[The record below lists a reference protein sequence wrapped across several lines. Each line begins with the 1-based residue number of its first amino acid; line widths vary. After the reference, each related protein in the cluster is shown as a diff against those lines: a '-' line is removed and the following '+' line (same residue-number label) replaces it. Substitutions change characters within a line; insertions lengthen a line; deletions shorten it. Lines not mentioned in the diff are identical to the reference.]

1 MNRMFSSLKPLYFF
15 FTKNDE
21 LCIDKTKIN
30 PNAICAKEYNPV
42 IGCDNKLYNNP
53 CQAKIAGVLN
63 WRQPNTQYDKQPNN
77 KYNNAVYPKKP
88 GCGCGK

>member
-30 PNAICAKEYNPV
+30 PNAICTKEYKPV
-42 IGCDNKLYNNP
+42 IGCDNKVYSNP
-53 CQAKIAGVLN
+53 CHAKAAGVLN
-63 WRQPNTQYDKQPNN
+63 WQPQNYQYNTQNN
-77 KYNNAVYPKKP
+77 TQPKKK